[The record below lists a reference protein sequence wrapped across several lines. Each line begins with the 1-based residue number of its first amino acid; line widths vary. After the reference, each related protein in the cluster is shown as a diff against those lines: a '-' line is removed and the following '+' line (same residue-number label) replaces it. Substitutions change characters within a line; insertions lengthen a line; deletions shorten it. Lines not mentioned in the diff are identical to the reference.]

1 MCGRYVITKSVT
13 KTVGLV
19 KSNIK
24 VEDKDNYNAHPTQKL
39 PIIKSYTN
47 GKALENCDWGLVPSW
62 AEGKKD
68 FRPLINA
75 RLETLM
81 EKVSF
86 KKLIQ
91 TSRCVVVADGYY
103 EWKREEKK
111 KIPHYFTRTNS
122 SLMFFAAIHQ
132 NNQFCIIT
140 REASNKIK
148 EIHHREPLIVNE
160 EQISNYLNIK
170 KEGVDILQSIRP
182 PDLKFNEVSKDVNK
196 PINNDS
202 SLIKSIT

>member
-1 MCGRYVITKSVT
+1 MCGRYVITKPVI
-13 KTVGLV
+13 KTIDLV
-19 KSNIK
+19 KTNIK

-47 GKALENCDWGLVPSW
+47 GRTLENYDWGLIPSW
-62 AEGKKD
+62 AKDKKD

-81 EKVSF
+81 EKISF

-91 TSRCVVVADGYY
+91 TSRCLVVADGYY
-103 EWKREEKK
+103 EWRRENKEKT
-111 KIPHYFTRTNS
+111 PFYFTKLDS
-122 SLMFFAAIHQ
+122 ELMFFAGIHQ

-140 REASNKIK
+140 REATNNVKD
-148 EIHHREPLIVNE
+148 IHHREPLIVNE
-160 EQISNYLNIK
+160 EQISNYLNVK
-170 KEGVDILQSIRP
+170 KEAIDILKSIKP
-182 PDLKFNEVSKDVNK
+182 PELKFHEVSKDVNK

-202 SLIKSIT
+202 SLINVKI

>member
-1 MCGRYVITKSVT
+1 M
-13 KTVGLV
+13 
-19 KSNIK
+19 
-24 VEDKDNYNAHPTQKL
+24 EDKDNYNAHPAQKL

-47 GKALENCDWGLVPSW
+47 GKALENYEWGIVPSW

-86 KKLIQ
+86 KKLIKNN
-91 TSRCVVVADGYY
+91 RCIVIADGYY
-103 EWKREEKK
+103 EWKRQEKEK
-111 KIPHYFTRTNS
+111 SIS
-122 SLMFFAAIHQ
+122 SKTDCSLIFFAAIHQ

-140 REASNKIK
+140 REATNKVK

-160 EQISNYLNIK
+160 EQILNYLDIK
-170 KEGVDILQSIRP
+170 KEGVDILQAINP
-182 PDLKFNEVSKDVNK
+182 PELKFLESHTLIFFIPNNTFE
-196 PINNDS
+196 IN
-202 SLIKSIT
+202 

>member
-1 MCGRYVITKSVT
+1 MCGRYVITKPVT
-13 KTVGLV
+13 KTIDLV
-19 KSNIK
+19 KTNIK
-24 VEDKDNYNAHPTQKL
+24 VEDKDNYNAHPAQKL

-47 GKALENCDWGLVPSW
+47 GKALENYDWGLVPSW
-62 AEGKKD
+62 AKNKKD

-91 TSRCVVVADGYY
+91 TSRCLVVADGYY
-103 EWKREEKK
+103 EWKRENKEKT
-111 KIPHYFTRTNS
+111 PHYFTKADGG
-122 SLMFFAAIHQ
+122 LMFFAGIHQ

-140 REASNKIK
+140 REATDAVKNV
-148 EIHHREPLIVNE
+148 HHREPLMINQ
-160 EQISNYLNIK
+160 EQSSNYLNIK
-170 KEGVDILQSIRP
+170 KDGMVILRAVKP
-182 PDLKFNEVSKDVNK
+182 PELKFHEVSKDVNK

-202 SLIKSIT
+202 SLINLKT

>member
-1 MCGRYVITKSVT
+1 MCGRYVVT
-13 KTVGLV
+13 KPLTKTADLV
-19 KSNIK
+19 KINIK
-24 VEDKDNYNAHPTQKL
+24 VEDKNNYNAHPAQKL

-47 GKALENCDWGLVPSW
+47 GKALESYDWGLVPSW
-62 AEGKKD
+62 AADKKD

-91 TSRCVVVADGYY
+91 TSRCIVVADGYY
-103 EWKREEKK
+103 EWRREEKD
-111 KIPHYFTRTNS
+111 KIPHYFTRTDS
-122 SLMFFAAIHQ
+122 SLIFFAAIHQ

-140 REASNKIK
+140 REATNKIK
-148 EIHHREPLIVNE
+148 EIHHREPLIINE
-160 EQISNYLNIK
+160 EQISNYLDVK
-170 KEGVDILQSIRP
+170 KEGTDILKSIKAP
-182 PDLKFNEVSKDVNK
+182 ELKFHEVSKDVNN

-202 SLIKSIT
+202 SLIKSTA

>member
-1 MCGRYVITKSVT
+1 MCGRYVITKPVT
-13 KTVGLV
+13 KTVDLV
-19 KSNIK
+19 KTNIK

-47 GKALENCDWGLVPSW
+47 GKTLENCDWGLIPSW
-62 AEGKKD
+62 AKDKKD

-91 TSRCVVVADGYY
+91 TSRCLVVADGYY
-103 EWKREEKK
+103 EWKREHKEKT
-111 KIPHYFTRTNS
+111 PYYLTRSDS
-122 SLMFFAAIHQ
+122 SLIFFAAIHQ

-140 REASNKIK
+140 REASDKVK
-148 EIHHREPLIVNE
+148 EIHHREPLILNE
-160 EQISNYLNIK
+160 EQISNYLDIK
-170 KEGVDILQSIRP
+170 KEGTDILRSIKP
-182 PDLKFNEVSKDVNK
+182 PELKFHIVSKDVNK
-196 PINNDS
+196 PINNDP
-202 SLIKSIT
+202 SLIKSTA

>member
-1 MCGRYVITKSVT
+1 MCGRYVVT
-13 KTVGLV
+13 KPVAKTAGLV
-19 KSNIK
+19 KTNIK
-24 VEDKDNYNAHPTQKL
+24 VEDKDNYNAHPTQEL

-47 GKALENCDWGLVPSW
+47 GKALENCDWGLIPSW

-86 KKLIQ
+86 KNLIQ
-91 TSRCVVVADGYY
+91 TSRCIVVADGYY
-103 EWKREEKK
+103 EWKREKEE
-111 KIPHYFTRTNS
+111 KIPHYFTRTDS

>member
-1 MCGRYVITKSVT
+1 MCGRYVVTKPITKT
-13 KTVGLV
+13 TDLV
-19 KSNIK
+19 RTTIK
-24 VEDKDNYNAHPTQKL
+24 VEDNDNYNAHPAQKL

-62 AEGKKD
+62 AVNKKD

-91 TSRCVVVADGYY
+91 TSRCLVVADGYF
-103 EWKREEKK
+103 EWKRENKDK
-111 KIPHYFTRTNS
+111 TPYYFTKSDS
-122 SLMFFAAIHQ
+122 SIMFFAAIHQ

-140 REASNKIK
+140 REATDAVK
-148 EIHHREPLIVNE
+148 EIHYREPLILGE
-160 EQISNYLNIK
+160 EQISNYLDVK
-170 KEGVDILQSIRP
+170 KEATNILESIKAP
-182 PDLKFNEVSKDVNK
+182 KLKFHVISKNVNK

-202 SLIKSIT
+202 SLIKSIA